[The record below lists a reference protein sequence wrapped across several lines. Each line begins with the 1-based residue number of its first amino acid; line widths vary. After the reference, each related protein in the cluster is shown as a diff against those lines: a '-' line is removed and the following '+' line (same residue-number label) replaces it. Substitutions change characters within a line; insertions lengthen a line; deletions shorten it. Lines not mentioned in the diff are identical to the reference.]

1 MLSYLAKEGEI
12 IRVFLRPE
20 SVGVALPEG
29 VDVVQGR
36 FSDKEVLARAVR
48 GVDRIVHLAGLT
60 KALDETGYDAG
71 NVMPVSKSITRR

>member
-1 MLSYLAKEGEI
+1 MAETILVTGSTGFIGARMLSYLAKEGEI

-36 FSDKEVLARAVR
+36 FSD
-48 GVDRIVHLAGLT
+48 
-60 KALDETGYDAG
+60 
-71 NVMPVSKSITRR
+71 